1 MPVINSPRPFFL
13 LFSNGERIPIVAG
26 VQTVTADI
34 ASHPYVIAMCDVLP
48 AAADDAPAPVETPA
62 DVPSMQAAPTDDR
75 NALVTQATGLGI
87 KVDGRWSLARLKA
100 EIAAKVA
107 LSTEDQDDDKAT
119 ADALAAVKAAEGDE
133 DAPVA
138 ETPEAPAVDAEPE
151 QVAN

>member
-26 VQTVTADI
+26 VQTVTAEI

-62 DVPSMQAAPTDDR
+62 DVPPMQAAPTDDR
-75 NALVTQATGLGI
+75 NALATQATGLGI

-107 LSTEDQDDDKAT
+107 LSTEDLDDDKVA
-119 ADALAAVKAAEGDE
+119 AGALAAIKATEGD
-133 DAPVA
+133 DAADDAAAPV
-138 ETPEAPAVDAEPE
+138 ETPVEAE
-151 QVAN
+151 QAAS